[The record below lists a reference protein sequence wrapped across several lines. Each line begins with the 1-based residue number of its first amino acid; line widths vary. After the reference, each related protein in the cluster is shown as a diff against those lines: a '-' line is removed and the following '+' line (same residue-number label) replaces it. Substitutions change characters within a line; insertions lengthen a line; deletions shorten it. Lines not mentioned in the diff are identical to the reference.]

1 MARKPGYIVSLL
13 GICIVTAVFRLTGE
27 HINPTT
33 VALGFLLLVLIVATR
48 WGAAPAIFAAIL
60 SVLSLNFFFLP
71 PIGTLT
77 IADPDNWIALGAFL
91 FTAIT
96 AGQLSANAKRRA
108 EEAETGWH
116 ENERL
121 YKELQ
126 EAFERASYV
135 EALRQSEKLKASLL
149 DAVTHNFRTPLTSI
163 KASVT
168 ILLEDL
174 QSQIRDSASLDR
186 EGRQEM
192 LEVINEETDRLNRLV
207 EGLIDIARIE
217 TGEMQLRFREEQIEE
232 IIQTAIEM
240 AQPII
245 RHHRIE
251 VSIKENMPLMRVD
264 ARAMTEVLYTL
275 LENAAK
281 YSAPSTRIRINASCQ
296 DSDLLLS
303 IEDEGKGI
311 SVELRERVFDKFFR
325 AMRDGDMNAD
335 NPPGTGMGLTIARGI
350 IEAHHGKI
358 WIEDATYQKGTKV
371 VLTIPIE
378 EKLNVQMA
386 QL

>member
-13 GICIVTAVFRLTGE
+13 GICLVTAVFRLTGE

-33 VALGFLLLVLIVATR
+33 VALGFLLLVLVVATR

-60 SVLSLNFFFLP
+60 SVLFLNFFFLP
-71 PIGTLT
+71 PVGTLT

-91 FTAIT
+91 FTAII

-135 EALRQSEKLKASLL
+135 EALRQSEKLKAALL

-174 QSQIRDSASLDR
+174 QSQISASSSLDQ

-192 LEVINEETDRLNRLV
+192 LEVINEEADRLN
-207 EGLIDIARIE
+207 
-217 TGEMQLRFREEQIEE
+217 
-232 IIQTAIEM
+232 
-240 AQPII
+240 
-245 RHHRIE
+245 
-251 VSIKENMPLMRVD
+251 
-264 ARAMTEVLYTL
+264 
-275 LENAAK
+275 
-281 YSAPSTRIRINASCQ
+281 
-296 DSDLLLS
+296 
-303 IEDEGKGI
+303 
-311 SVELRERVFDKFFR
+311 
-325 AMRDGDMNAD
+325 
-335 NPPGTGMGLTIARGI
+335 
-350 IEAHHGKI
+350 
-358 WIEDATYQKGTKV
+358 
-371 VLTIPIE
+371 
-378 EKLNVQMA
+378 
-386 QL
+386 